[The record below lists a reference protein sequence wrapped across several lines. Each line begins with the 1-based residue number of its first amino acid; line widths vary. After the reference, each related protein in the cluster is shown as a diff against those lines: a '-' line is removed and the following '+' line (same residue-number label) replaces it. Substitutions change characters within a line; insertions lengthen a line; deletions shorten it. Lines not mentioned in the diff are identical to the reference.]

1 MSSVMAPLVVDKY
14 PLPPK
19 PAAPVS
25 LADMRKFPLHP
36 VRRAALHL
44 AHQVRNRQL
53 RRHQY
58 EHVDVVTRRHPAQ
71 DVDPVLAANLV
82 ANVAHSEGQIAGQH
96 LVGVFG
102 RPDDSFTL
110 KRYRLEVGGFASER
124 GY

>member
-36 VRRAALHL
+36 VRRGALHL

-58 EHVDVVTRRHPAQ
+58 EHVDVVARQHPAQ
-71 DVDPVLAANLV
+71 DVDLVLLAHLPTD
-82 ANVAHSEGQIAGQH
+82 VAHTQAHPTGQH
-96 LVGVFG
+96 LEGSVKDLSHFLFS
-102 RPDDSFTL
+102 RDDGSL
-110 KRYRLEVGGFASER
+110 GLIRE
-124 GY
+124 